1 MDVSNAAGIKSLMLL
16 LLAALM
22 LAGCASKGDGSTE
35 RLALVKETNPKPMD
49 ILDRTD
55 MKQGD
60 DEKVHKL
67 ISGIAPIYDTVV
79 LQNGDRILVAYKVKH
94 MHRFRMKKIEKQV
107 NKTLE
112 KNIKGKDF
120 IVSSD
125 YKIFLE
131 AVRLD
136 KLLREN
142 DVPDKKAKKKF
153 DEIVS
158 LQKELT

>member
-1 MDVSNAAGIKSLMLL
+1 MKASNGIRIRTWMLL
-16 LLAALM
+16 FMAAILLG
-22 LAGCASKGDGSTE
+22 GCASKGDGSTE
-35 RLALVKETNPKPMD
+35 RLALIKETNPKPMD
-49 ILDRTD
+49 ILDKTD
-55 MKQGD
+55 MKKGD
-60 DEKVHKL
+60 DEEVQKL
-67 ISGIAPIYDTVV
+67 ISGIGPIYDTVV

-94 MHRFRMKKIEKQV
+94 MHRFRMKKIEKKV

-142 DVPDKKAKKKF
+142 DIPDKKAKKKF

-158 LQKELT
+158 LKKELT